1 MKHFLIFLNIFRKT
15 FFLKYPPLKPKTKLK
30 IGLVWVLTSL
40 RMPGMIE
47 HCTST
52 HKELQCFQ
60 MRENSVFWTCPTP
73 NQTETK
79 NPWNVL
85 SFTQKYIICPMC
97 KFEIQKKVFI
107 AHPTALA
114 LLDLCVQ
121 GKCDSQRI
129 NIGEIYSN
137 SGPKK
142 FDTLKYLFWSLPNN
156 GQILSS
162 MLSIKFWW
170 QSCDNECCL
179 VEWQHYDSPTSEYSN
194 ISQLQSRTVS
204 ESGLEQDT
212 LRWLSPG
219 SRLLDT
225 PVPASGPLWLSQV
238 SFCQI
243 TRGIIYC
250 QTINTQAVNYGDVQR
265 VEIPC
270 Y

>member
-1 MKHFLIFLNIFRKT
+1 MSLIN
-15 FFLKYPPLKPKTKLK
+15 TKL
-30 IGLVWVLTSL
+30 GLLFWARLPPPRHKNIINLQEKVLHSMETSNTL
-40 RMPGMIE
+40 L
-47 HCTST
+47 
-52 HKELQCFQ
+52 K
-60 MRENSVFWTCPTP
+60 
-73 NQTETK
+73 
-79 NPWNVL
+79 
-85 SFTQKYIICPMC
+85 
-97 KFEIQKKVFI
+97 
-107 AHPTALA
+107 TALA

-204 ESGLEQDT
+204 ELGLEQDT